1 MRRVRLEP
9 FDRALLVF
17 AALAS
22 VALAA
27 TFPRGRLTVLP
38 GPLVEFAGCV
48 ALLVAAAAFYA
59 RRGATRL
66 EDVVRVMLWTLVL
79 NVLCSLLFYLPVRFG
94 APLADAALARADAA
108 LGFSSARLVAWTRAR
123 PTLDAISA
131 WSYESLEVFGVA
143 CVALPP
149 LLGRVER
156 AQRML
161 LAIVASVVATLAL
174 AAVVP
179 AVGPW
184 ETEATRPTPAQAAC
198 ADVVHRLA
206 GGAPY
211 AIDLHFR
218 DPIVALPSWHT
229 IFAVLGALV
238 WRPLRFASPIALA
251 WSALIVV
258 STLTTGWHYLV
269 DVLAGIAVAVAAHGI
284 AGASLRTLQAFDARP
299 AGARVP

>member
-1 MRRVRLEP
+1 VRLEP

-38 GPLVEFAGCV
+38 GPLVELAGCV
-48 ALLVAAAAFYA
+48 ALLAAAAAFYA
-59 RRGATRL
+59 SRRATRL
-66 EDVVRVMLWTLVL
+66 ADLVRVMLWTLVL
-79 NVLCSLLFYLPVRFG
+79 NVLCSLLFYLPVRLG
-94 APLADAALARADAA
+94 APLADATLARADAA
-108 LGFSSARLVAWTRAR
+108 LGFSSAHVVAWMRAH
-123 PTLDAISA
+123 PSLDAFSA
-131 WSYESLEVFGVA
+131 WTYESLEVFGIA

-156 AQRML
+156 AQTML

-184 ETEATRPTPAQAAC
+184 ETEATPPTPAQAAC

-206 GGAPY
+206 GGVPY

-238 WRPLRFASPIALA
+238 WRPVRVAWPIALA
-251 WSALIVV
+251 WGALIVV

-269 DVLAGIAVAVAAHGI
+269 DVLAGIAVAVAAHGV
-284 AGASLRTLQAFDARP
+284 AGASLRTLRARDRARSP
-299 AGARVP
+299 GARAA